1 MTNECGGSL
10 RSSASPADVEF
21 ALKISGQQVERF
33 ERAIKAGGARAVALE
48 ILSSSGPVDMLERL
62 LVEAV
67 RPATKEETPEGTGL
81 RESWTYTPNTE
92 TGQ

>member
-1 MTNECGGSL
+1 MTNECGGSQGSL

-33 ERAIKAGGARAVALE
+33 ERAIKAGGARTVALE

-67 RPATKEETPEGTGL
+67 GIPA
-81 RESWTYTPNTE
+81 PNTE